1 MEVQSVTDG
10 VKVKVS
16 RVPDG
21 VAEYSVWGLKL
32 PTLRQ
37 RLFRCVSIRENDD
50 GTYAIT
56 AVQHVPEKEA
66 IVDIENTPDGMQSQV
81 LLAADRIAM
90 VNPANGNTK
99 PMFVGQGDQIFMNDV
114 FLKRLTAPTITS
126 GGNPPAF
133 SLTPDG
139 KLTAK
144 NADISGSVNA
154 NAGTLNNVTVNENCT
169 IKGMLEATQ
178 VRGDFV
184 KAVSKSF
191 PKQAG
196 TWGNTETPN
205 GTVTVTIS
213 DDHNFDR
220 QIIIPPIIFNGIA
233 YSDPGSG

>member
-1 MEVQSVTDG
+1 MWAVKLQQMQDG
-10 VKVKVS
+10 
-16 RVPDG
+16 
-21 VAEYSVWGLKL
+21 
-32 PTLRQ
+32 
-37 RLFRCVSIRENDD
+37 RLYIA
-50 GTYAIT
+50 GIGAG
-56 AVQHVPEKEA
+56 
-66 IVDIENTPDGMQSQV
+66 IENTPDGMQSQV

-90 VNPANGNTK
+90 INPANGNTK
-99 PMFVGQGDQIFMNDV
+99 PMFVG
-114 FLKRLTAPTITS
+114 S
-126 GGNPPAF
+126 GRSDIHERRVPETPDGPHHYQRWQSTAF

-196 TWGNTETPN
+196 TWGIRKHQTGRLQSPSAMIITL
-205 GTVTVTIS
+205 TVKSLFRPLSLTDSV
-213 DDHNFDR
+213 
-220 QIIIPPIIFNGIA
+220 
-233 YSDPGSG
+233 